1 MRFTSSRA
9 IPSRRS
15 SEDRKGR
22 YRFSEDGSKIK
33 ACQGHSIPWVIPE
46 MEFLAPPAFLY
57 HGTTSAAAEK
67 IRKSGAI
74 SKMSRHAVHM
84 QEDPARAWESACRW
98 HLTPVVL
105 KINAGEMSRSGFVF
119 GKTEND
125 VWCTDSVPIAYVVG
139 QITDP
144 DIFSEN

>member
-1 MRFTSSRA
+1 M
-9 IPSRRS
+9 
-15 SEDRKGR
+15 
-22 YRFSEDGSKIK
+22 
-33 ACQGHSIPWVIPE
+33 IPE